1 MEIKRTVGPCLHLP
15 LLGCWGL
22 FIVTVVYPNCVL
34 SLLAPQLKPLTSS
47 SSSSASS
54 SSFSSLLSSSSSSS
68 SSLKTKHGNNN
79 AAAGDPRRAR
89 NSSARPPRAPPRVGR
104 LAAGDPRRARNSSA
118 RPRAPRVGRFDC
130 VVSAWSSWTRSG
142 AFQVR
147 YRSRLQKSRNGGLRC
162 PPLVTARKI
171 RHNRQH
177 SAQLPFA
184 EASRRFL
191 SNVIRGGSLAGDE
204 ATNLNSFSRSRD
216 HSNNSYI
223 VKHKVWPERLLLTVL
238 DDSLCVISST
248 LGLKTK
254 FLVLSLLE
262 SLCGSTFDKNAPTVG
277 LQTYSV
283 KSRLVM
289 PLKKPATKHELRH
302 AVLSY
307 YTHSVKLLQLD
318 RALDRTVSILN
329 TTMRKKKYWRS
340 AVLLV
345 LSSWNYCDENT
356 LGEAVLIKEHSDVYV
371 LLIGPEPDS
380 TQIVCFSSLASQP
393 IQDHYIRLPD
403 SETLN
408 KFIAKVLVAQ
418 FKNTFCYNQ

>member
-1 MEIKRTVGPCLHLP
+1 MLFVLAAFTSELHEPKPCLVSK
-15 LLGCWGL
+15 WSQWERYDEI
-22 FIVTVVYPNCVL
+22 FFV
-34 SLLAPQLKPLTSS
+34 
-47 SSSSASS
+47 
-54 SSFSSLLSSSSSSS
+54 
-68 SSLKTKHGNNN
+68 
-79 AAAGDPRRAR
+79 RR
-89 NSSARPPRAPPRVGR
+89 
-104 LAAGDPRRARNSSA
+104 
-118 RPRAPRVGRFDC
+118 
-130 VVSAWSSWTRSG
+130 
-142 AFQVR
+142 
-147 YRSRLQKSRNGGLRC
+147 
-162 PPLVTARKI
+162 RKI
-171 RHNRQH
+171 RRRPDVGGKECPFFIQAKTVSDRQL